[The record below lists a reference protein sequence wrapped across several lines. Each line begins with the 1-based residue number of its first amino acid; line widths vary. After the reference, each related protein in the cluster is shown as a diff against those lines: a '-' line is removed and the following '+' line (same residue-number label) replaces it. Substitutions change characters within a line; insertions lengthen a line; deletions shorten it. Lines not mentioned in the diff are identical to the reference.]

1 MDGSQGSIEEA
12 PLQPAAVRRF
22 LSDNPEF
29 LTGDTGLLDELGLRV
44 AAAGNVVDFGPAAL
58 ARVHAAHQ
66 REASQRQMLEET
78 ARANFSAQAQTHGA
92 VIDLLDA
99 RNHSDLARRLD
110 ELSRARF
117 ALAAGVIAL
126 ETEGGSPAGWKM
138 LVEGQ
143 VDLLLGGP
151 QRLARMGFA
160 PTALGLFG
168 DRAGEVASMA
178 MVRVSIWEPAR
189 QGLIAF
195 GSPDPNGFTEDM
207 GAELVAFLARVVERT
222 AERWPLL

>member
-1 MDGSQGSIEEA
+1 MDGSQGGIEEA

-29 LTGDTGLLDELGLRV
+29 LTGDLGLLGELGLKV
-44 AAAGNVVDFGPAAL
+44 ASGNIVDFGPAAL

-78 ARANFSAQAQTHGA
+78 ARANFAAQAQTHGA
-92 VIDLLDA
+92 VVDLLDA

-110 ELSRARF
+110 EIARQRF
-117 ALAAGVIAL
+117 NLAAGVIAL
-126 ETEGGSPAGWKM
+126 ETEGHPPAGWKR

-143 VDLLLGGP
+143 VDMILGGP
-151 QRLARMGFA
+151 QRLARMGLA

-168 DRAGEVASMA
+168 DRAASIASMA
-178 MVRVSIWEPAR
+178 MVRMAIWEPSR
-189 QGLIAF
+189 QGLLAF
-195 GSPDPNGFTEDM
+195 GSSDPEGFTEDM
-207 GAELVAFLARVVERT
+207 GHELVAFLARVVERT
-222 AERWPLL
+222 AERWPVL